1 MRYLSSDI
9 MILVSVIAVGACA
22 PARTQP
28 AVAPATVT
36 NWPTLTLS
44 APAEATLPPTE
55 TMLPSL
61 VPVSPTA
68 VDLRAFTEY
77 ISGPLWVHLFSPQ
90 DETVVQTAQ
99 IFVTVQAPVE
109 TVISL
114 NEAIYVVSADQSFNI
129 PVDLE
134 EGLNALEFVA
144 SDLGGNEVAFTL
156 TVTYEP

>member
-1 MRYLSSDI
+1 M
-9 MILVSVIAVGACA
+9 GACA
-22 PARTQP
+22 PVRTQP
-28 AVAPATVT
+28 TVAPATVT
-36 NWPTLTLS
+36 NWPTLTAK

-61 VPVSPTA
+61 IPVSPTA
-68 VDLRAFTEY
+68 VDLHAFTEY

-90 DETVVQTAQ
+90 DEAVVPMPQ
-99 IFVTVQAPVE
+99 IFITGQAPAE

-114 NEAIYVVSADQSFNI
+114 NEAIYVVSTDQSFNI

-144 SDLGGNEVAFTL
+144 SDLYGNEVAFTL
-156 TVTYEP
+156 SVTYEP